1 IALASNCPRASL
13 SCRTTRARRATC
25 TALSITTARPT
36 MVVTAA
42 ICLAL
47 MLSRMRGNLHH
58 HAPQRRRDAERNVS
72 ISASPRLCGPRKLA
86 SSRLLNCLF
95 VLFAWSP
102 APEFIQLVVQRLE
115 ADAEDL
121 GGAGLV

>member
-1 IALASNCPRASL
+1 MALASSCPRASL

-47 MLSRMRGNLHH
+47 MLSRISV
-58 HAPQRRRDAERNVS
+58 RN
-72 ISASPRLCGPRKLA
+72 RFF
-86 SSRLLNCLF
+86 LF
-95 VLFAWSP
+95 LAWSP
-102 APEFIQLVVQRLE
+102 APELIQLVVQRLQT
-115 ADAEDL
+115 DAEDL
-121 GGAGLV
+121 GGARLVVACVLEGHQDQPALGFLHR

>member
-1 IALASNCPRASL
+1 MALARSCPRASL

-47 MLSRMRGNLHH
+47 MLSRMGSAVHQDESRRHGGRGDSR
-58 HAPQRRRDAERNVS
+58 ARN
-72 ISASPRLCGPRKLA
+72 RFF
-86 SSRLLNCLF
+86 LF
-95 VLFAWSP
+95 PAWSP

-115 ADAEDL
+115 TDAEDL
-121 GGAGLV
+121 